1 MKYQIKPT
9 KAFEKNLK
17 ILTAKEQKLVAKK
30 LMLMMENPFY
40 PSLAPKR
47 CTAFRVYLNAA

>member
-17 ILTAKEQKLVAKK
+17 KLTATEQRLVAKK
-30 LMLMMENPFY
+30 LMLMMENP
-40 PSLAPKR
+40 
-47 CTAFRVYLNAA
+47 